1 MYNFIQYFISTDK
14 IESSMKL
21 LVTGGL
27 GFIGSNFIIKL
38 LKERNDFEI
47 VNVDAELLGSDKRNL
62 GEIQNSERYQFVKGN
77 ITNKRLMEE
86 LISKCDAVINFA
98 AESFVDRSIND
109 ADPFLVSNIR
119 GAFTILDITTK
130 QHKRMVQISTDEV
143 FGSLSNETATEESK
157 FNPSS
162 PYAATKAAAELLI
175 NSYFTTFNSD
185 VIITRCTN
193 NYGPRQFAEK
203 LVPKTIILA
212 YHNKKIPIYGNGKNI
227 RDWIYVDDH
236 CDAVLSA
243 LHHGKSGESYNIS
256 ANNEIDNLAIVR
268 KILEIM
274 NKPETLIEF
283 VEDRPGHDLRYSLD
297 STKISDQLGWK
308 VKLSFEEGLEKTVQW
323 YLDNPELLNNVSS
336 VLDPTPWKGTN

>member
-1 MYNFIQYFISTDK
+1 
-14 IESSMKL
+14 MKL

-27 GFIGSNFIIKL
+27 GFIGSNFI
-38 LKERNDFEI
+38 LKTLHENEGFDI
-47 VNVDAELLGSDKRNL
+47 VNVDAELAGSNIKNL
-62 GEIQNSERYQFVKGN
+62 SQVKNLENYEYVKGN
-77 ITNKRLMEE
+77 ITNRKLMED
-86 LISKCDAVINFA
+86 LIKNCDVVVNFA

-109 ADPFLVSNIR
+109 ANPFLVSNIR
-119 GAFTILDITTK
+119 GAYTILDIITK
-130 QHKRMVQISTDEV
+130 QKKRMIQISTDEV

-297 STKISDQLGWK
+297 STKISDQLEWK